1 VAADSN
7 DEGLELRNSI
17 TAGMAVL
24 GAGVGALA
32 GYFIGRSGS
41 KRVLIYEA
49 K

>member
-1 VAADSN
+1 
-7 DEGLELRNSI
+7 
-17 TAGMAVL
+17 MAVL